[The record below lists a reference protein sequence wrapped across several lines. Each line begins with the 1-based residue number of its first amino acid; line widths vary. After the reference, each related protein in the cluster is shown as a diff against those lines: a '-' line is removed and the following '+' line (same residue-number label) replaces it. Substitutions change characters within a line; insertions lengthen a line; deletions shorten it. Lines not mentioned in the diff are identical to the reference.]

1 MQTYT
6 GRKFWP
12 LDPWPE
18 EVDIFD
24 IAHAL
29 SMTCRYGGHS
39 KRFYSVAEHSV
50 LVSRFVPGDQKLAGL
65 LHDAAE
71 AYFGDVIRPVKKH
84 LRVRPI
90 ELRLDQAIATRF
102 GLTLAE
108 MHSPE
113 IKSVDNRILV
123 DERDEL
129 MTPTADEWAGLE
141 GIDPLGAQIRCW
153 PPEIAKMKFLAEFRR
168 CMS

>member
-1 MQTYT
+1 MQTFT

-12 LDPWPE
+12 LDPRPE

-29 SMTCRYGGHS
+29 AMTCRYGGHTS
-39 KRFYSVAEHSV
+39 RFYSVAEHSV
-50 LVSRFVPGDQKLAGL
+50 LVARFAPGGQKLAAL

-71 AYFGDVIRPVKKH
+71 AYFGDVIRPLKKH
-84 LRVRPI
+84 IRVGPVER
-90 ELRLDQAIATRF
+90 RLESAIADRF
-102 GLTLAE
+102 GLTLFD
-108 MHSPE
+108 MHAPE
-113 IKSVDNRILV
+113 IKLIDNRILL

-141 GIDPLGAQIRCW
+141 GLDPLGADIRCW
-153 PPEIAKMKFLAEFRR
+153 PPEIAKVKFMEEFRR